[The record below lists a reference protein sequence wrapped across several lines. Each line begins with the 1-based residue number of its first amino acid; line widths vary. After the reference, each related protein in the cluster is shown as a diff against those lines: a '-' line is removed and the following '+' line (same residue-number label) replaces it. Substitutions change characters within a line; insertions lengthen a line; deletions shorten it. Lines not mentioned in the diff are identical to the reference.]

1 MLGLQPQQAPM
12 QSLGP
17 QITPDL
23 IEKAKRLI
31 DAPSWEDISA
41 IFRSDERRNYKIS
54 VSTDALEEE
63 SDVEQMEQ
71 TLQFGRTIIEMMQSI
86 VPGIQANPT
95 LAPFSKELVMMVVKR
110 FKVARPLEEALE
122 DGLNQMANQPPAPPQ
137 PDPALIKAQAE
148 LQKAHTDAQIQQ
160 MKSSADLQKAQ
171 MDAQMQA
178 LAARE
183 KQQQMQID
191 FTTKIGALQA
201 QAHNSEQDR
210 AVQVSKIQADN
221 NLAAT
226 EMQLKHERELI
237 DLEIKKE
244 QVVLNRLE
252 IMLKEKQLGI
262 SDRETSIKER
272 DSNTT
277 NQAALMQHQ
286 NEAQKLRFNE
296 DTLRNEGAEKEA
308 ARREEIHK
316 SLSDQLN
323 KHHEALSAKQD
334 QIAQAVEAIR
344 QKSDATHQAL
354 GHVVDHMTSPRRVV
368 RDEKGKPVGVEV
380 VHKSG
385 GEKPLEHRLAAL
397 RNGRTVSRDP
407 KTGRAMG
414 IE

>member
-23 IEKAKRLI
+23 IERAKRLV

-41 IFRSDERRNYKIS
+41 IFRSDERRNYKIT

-122 DGLNQMANQPPAPPQ
+122 DGLNQMANQPPAPQQ

-148 LQKAHTDAQIQQ
+148 LQKAQIDGQIAQL
-160 MKSSADLQKAQ
+160 KSQSDLQKAQ
-171 MDAQMQA
+171 MEAQMQA
-178 LAARE
+178 LQARE

-191 FTTKIGALQA
+191 FTSKIGALQA

-210 AVQVSKIQADN
+210 AVQISKIQADN

-262 SDRETSIKER
+262 SERETSIKEQ
-272 DSNTT
+272 DV
-277 NQAALMQHQ
+277 NQRGQDMQAQ
-286 NEAQKLRFNE
+286 RQEGQQKLSM
-296 DTLRNEGAEKEA
+296 DADGLRKEGMDKAKSELSQQMADHHKKLSDNIGKVL
-308 ARREEIHK
+308 EEIR
-316 SLSDQLN
+316 
-323 KHHEALSAKQD
+323 AKTD
-334 QIAQAVEAIR
+334 E
-344 QKSDATHQAL
+344 THQAVR
-354 GHVVDHMTSPRRVV
+354 HVVDHVTSPRRVV
-368 RDEKGKPVGVEV
+368 RDAKGKAIGLEV
-380 VHKSG
+380 DHKDG
-385 GEKPLEHRLAAL
+385 GETPLAERLAAL
-397 RNGRTVSRDP
+397 KKGRKVSRDP
-407 KTGRAMG
+407 QTGRATGM
-414 IE
+414 E